1 MSDFI
6 KKAYEANRVKDVSQA
21 FKEFP
26 TKDEWHHGEIDYF
39 INDPEF
45 YYGDKC
51 QVGDIVF
58 VREYSYFDG
67 TKGHNHMFVIVESDY
82 QAVPI
87 EYFGMILSS
96 KLNKLKYDTN
106 ILLKKDE
113 DNGLNTDSVIKID
126 YIYKLLEK
134 QIVFKVGKIDI
145 NKVNE
150 YKEYFNKLINN
161 QKRD

>member
-6 KKAYEANRVKDVSQA
+6 KRAYKANRIKNVSEA

-26 TKDEWHHGEIDYF
+26 PEKEWHHGEIEYF

-51 QVGDIVF
+51 QIGDIVF
-58 VREYSYFDG
+58 VREYTYQDG

-82 QAVPI
+82 LAVPI

-96 KLNKLKYDTN
+96 KLDKLKYHTN
-106 ILLKKDE
+106 ILL
-113 DNGLNTDSVIKID
+113 
-126 YIYKLLEK
+126 
-134 QIVFKVGKIDI
+134 
-145 NKVNE
+145 E
-150 YKEYFNKLINN
+150 YY
-161 QKRD
+161 